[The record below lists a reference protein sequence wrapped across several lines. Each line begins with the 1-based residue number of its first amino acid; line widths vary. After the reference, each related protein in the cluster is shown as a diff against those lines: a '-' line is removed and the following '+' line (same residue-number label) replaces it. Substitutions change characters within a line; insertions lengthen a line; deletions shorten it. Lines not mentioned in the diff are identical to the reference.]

1 MRSRRVCQSTST
13 LQILHHTLDG
23 ASSIVC
29 TSYPM
34 MTSCWATNKD
44 ERPSFSELAEMLG
57 SRLSD
62 LLPQEAL

>member
-1 MRSRRVCQSTST
+1 MPSYSSWTNLVRHNIT
-13 LQILHHTLDG
+13 LIMIGMLLFEYF
-23 ASSIVC
+23 
-29 TSYPM
+29 SYPM
-34 MTSCWATNKD
+34 MTSCWAANKD